1 MNLPEVQPNSNVSID
16 GLIHSVQSG
25 SEGDLGALVETY
37 RDYLLS
43 VARHRLS
50 KDIAVKVAPSDV
62 VQETLLQASQNF
74 HQFRGTTEEELRQ
87 WLQTIIL
94 RNVIDTHRHFRRTGK
109 RDLSREIPL
118 ERSLYDS
125 SPTRVLEGRE
135 ESPSARLRH
144 SESAVALER
153 AMSRLSAEYQF
164 VIRQHSFEKRGFE
177 EIGTCLNRSTDATRK
192 LWARAVE
199 KLAREL
205 GSNDSDS
212 IRPL

>member
-153 AMSRLSAEYQF
+153 AMSRLSAEHQF

-177 EIGTCLNRSTDATRK
+177 EIGTCLNRSADATRK